1 MCKSNVDLEEK
12 LLSTSGCNWQQRKLH
27 LVLEKKRRA
36 LASWSHQPR
45 QRGDESKKSWW
56 REGFADEM
64 LLHQATLVQLSNPS
78 FSLPTRYGRVA
89 SAQMSVKE
97 EGKGWLKGVS

>member
-1 MCKSNVDLEEK
+1 MSI
-12 LLSTSGCNWQQRKLH
+12 SGCNRQQRKLH

-36 LASWSHQPR
+36 LDSWSHQPR
-45 QRGDESKKSWW
+45 QRGDESKKSWG

-64 LLHQATLVQLSNPS
+64 LLHRATLVLELLSNPS
-78 FSLPTRYGRVA
+78 FSLPIHCGQVA
-89 SAQMSVKE
+89 SAQMSVKG